1 MGIHVT
7 SGMETALAR
16 TRTATRAPLS
26 VKLKRQKY
34 LLLFLLPCV
43 ALTFVFSYMPLWG
56 LLMAFM
62 DYRPGKAF
70 FDNPWVGF
78 KHFEYFIF
86 QSGDFVRILRNSI
99 VLSLLAMGTTIP
111 LAVAFAIV
119 LQELRSVVFKRVV
132 QTISYFPHFVS
143 WAIVATIFFQFLS
156 LEGWLNAWL
165 QRAGFMDSP
174 YFFLGEPRLIWPI
187 LTVANLWK
195 EIGWS
200 SIVFLA
206 AIASVDPSLYDAS
219 YVDGANRWQ
228 RIRHV
233 TVPGMMPTISI
244 IVILSAGSILNT
256 GFEQYYL
263 MGSPATW
270 AYSDVIDTYVVRHG
284 LNMGQFSFATAV
296 GLFKTA
302 VSLIV
307 LGIVNNVLRKTNG
320 YSLW

>member
-1 MGIHVT
+1 MSTVT
-7 SGMETALAR
+7 EAALGKPEKTFR
-16 TRTATRAPLS
+16 GGWKS
-26 VKLKRQKY
+26 KLKRQKY
-34 LLLFLLPCV
+34 LMLFLLPCV

-70 FDNPWVGF
+70 FDNSWVGF

-86 QSGDFVRILRNSI
+86 QSGDFLNLLRNSI
-99 VLSLLAMGTTIP
+99 VLSFLAMATTIP
-111 LAVAFAIV
+111 LAVLFAIV
-119 LQELRSVVFKRVV
+119 LYELRFRVFKRIV

-165 QRAGFMDSP
+165 IKLGWLDNP
-174 YFFLGEPRLIWPI
+174 YFFMGEPKLIWPI
-187 LTVANLWK
+187 LTLANVWK
-195 EIGWS
+195 DVGWS

-206 AIASVDPSLYDAS
+206 AIASVDPSLYDAA
-219 YVDGANRWQ
+219 YVDGASRWQ
-228 RIRHV
+228 RIWYV
-233 TVPGMMPTISI
+233 TIPGMMPTISI
-244 IVILSAGSILNT
+244 ILVLSAGSILNT

-270 AYSDVIDTYVVRHG
+270 EYSDVIDTYVVRYG
-284 LNMGQFSFATAV
+284 LSMGQFSFATAV
-296 GLFKTA
+296 GLFKTV
-302 VSLIV
+302 VSLVV
-307 LGIVNNVLRKTNG
+307 LWIVNGLLRKTNG